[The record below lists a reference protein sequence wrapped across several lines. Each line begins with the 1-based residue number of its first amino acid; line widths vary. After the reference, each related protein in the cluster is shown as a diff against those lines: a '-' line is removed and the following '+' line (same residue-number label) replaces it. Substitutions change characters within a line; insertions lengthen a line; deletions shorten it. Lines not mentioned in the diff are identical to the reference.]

1 MRNLLIGWL
10 ILLGHLVWT
19 KYSHQTSLG
28 EFSKLRDL
36 NRTAGPSNVHG
47 TKQASKA
54 DAWAY
59 EPLKLQDAWL
69 GKPWSQGKDS

>member
-1 MRNLLIGWL
+1 MVDFLRSFI
-10 ILLGHLVWT
+10 HLVWT

-28 EFSKLRDL
+28 EFSNLPVTFKKREFLT
-36 NRTAGPSNVHG
+36 RTAGPSNVHG

-69 GKPWSQGKDS
+69 GKSWK